1 MTNPYYWD
9 FPKRADT
16 MYMSTIGILK
26 FIKKIKIALTQ
37 NIFENQHF
45 QQKILKEPTVNNKYQ
60 LMFIDRITIT
70 HHGLSLDLSTLDQL
84 KSFLTH

>member
-45 QQKILKEPTVNNKYQ
+45 
-60 LMFIDRITIT
+60 
-70 HHGLSLDLSTLDQL
+70 
-84 KSFLTH
+84 